1 MTSITWLNRGYHGKR
16 PSFLTANEKSVKLY
30 QLKERIEDPSLT
42 LDSSAPKNVSCT
54 MSLERDQRLTLP
66 KRNGTHTKKRR
77 PFAEKHSCKQQFPS
91 AHRFHIHSLS
101 ASYDNEHFISGDEV
115 SIRLWDL

>member
-1 MTSITWLNRGYHGKR
+1 MTAITWLNRGYHGKR
-16 PSFLTANEKSVKLY
+16 PSFLTANEKCVKLY
-30 QLKERIEDPSLT
+30 QLKERIDDPTINLE
-42 LDSSAPKNVSCT
+42 APAQRNATCVST
-54 MSLERDQRLTLP
+54 LERDKRLSLP
-66 KRNGTHTKKRR
+66 RRNGTHTKKRR
-77 PFAEKHSCKQQFPS
+77 PFAEKHSCKVQFPS